1 MQLADIVT
9 SLKMQGV
16 SEDEVRWAWRWW
28 MRARFTIEQ
37 MVSNMTI
44 YEVNPEMYTVQSS
57 VWGKHE
63 LERLH
68 SR

>member
-1 MQLADIVT
+1 MQLADIVN

-57 VWGKHE
+57 V
-63 LERLH
+63 
-68 SR
+68 